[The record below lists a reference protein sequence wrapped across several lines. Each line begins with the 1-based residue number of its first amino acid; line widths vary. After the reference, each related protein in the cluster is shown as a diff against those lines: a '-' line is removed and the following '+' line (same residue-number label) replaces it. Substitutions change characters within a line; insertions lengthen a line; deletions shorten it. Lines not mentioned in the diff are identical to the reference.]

1 MDPMSKK
8 QPFGPPSP
16 YPYSPAMRAGDFVF
30 VSGQVPTGP
39 DGELVAGGIEAQTR
53 ATLDNLKMVLGMA
66 GCTLDDVVK
75 CTVFLADARDFYR
88 FNAIYAAYFDTA
100 PPARSTVNAPLV
112 VDAKIEIE
120 AIAYRPL
127 AGTTP

>member
-1 MDPMSKK
+1 METLLLKK
-8 QPFGPPSP
+8 PFGPAGP

-39 DGELVAGGIEAQTR
+39 DGELVSGGIEAQTR
-53 ATLDNLKMVLGMA
+53 ATLENVKATLALA
-66 GCTLDDVVK
+66 GCTLADVVK
-75 CTVFLADARDFYR
+75 CTVFLADARDFAR
-88 FNAIYAAYFDTA
+88 FNVVYAGYFDKA

-112 VDAKIEIE
+112 VDCRIEIE

-127 AGTTP
+127 AGVSA